1 MAPSALDARAG
12 SFLEDMCEIARTR
25 RRYEELIDRLRSDDD
40 IDDALRSELR
50 SAVEALGRK
59 LDIDDDW
66 SNA

>member
-1 MAPSALDARAG
+1 
-12 SFLEDMCEIARTR
+12 MCEIARTR